1 MDELK
6 KLGYLVSIDDFGS
19 GFSSLNLLKNLPVD
33 ILKIDKEFLS
43 NGSNFNSNDG
53 IVVSSIINMANK
65 MKISVICE
73 GVETEEQV
81 NFLRANNC
89 DMVQGFFFARPIP
102 ENEFDSYAEKKL
114 GE

>member
-1 MDELK
+1 
-6 KLGYLVSIDDFGS
+6 
-19 GFSSLNLLKNLPVD
+19 
-33 ILKIDKEFLS
+33 
-43 NGSNFNSNDG
+43 
-53 IVVSSIINMANK
+53 